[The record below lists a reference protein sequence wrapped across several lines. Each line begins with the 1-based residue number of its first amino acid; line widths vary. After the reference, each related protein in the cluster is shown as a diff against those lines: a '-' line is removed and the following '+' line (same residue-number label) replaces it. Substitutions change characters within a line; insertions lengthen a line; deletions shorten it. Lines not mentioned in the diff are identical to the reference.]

1 MALENGCP
9 CAKKHIGNPSKT
21 RKRPTWPSSAEFLN
35 SQIIIEIKSQQDWKR
50 LTAQRLLI
58 RLGEQS
64 HCNQS
69 QPRSYRSKPDSTTE
83 RPIQIQHTRTTFDH
97 DEIPRNFCIYNL
109 CWKIIEMLATEFMR
123 ACYRILWMIMQK
135 MTCKLYTE
143 NREIENRG

>member
-21 RKRPTWPSSAEFLN
+21 RKHPTWPSWAEFLD

-50 LTAQRLLI
+50 LTAQSLLI

-64 HCNQS
+64 YCNQS
-69 QPRSYRSKPDSTTE
+69 QPRRYQLKPDSIAE

-97 DEIPRNFCIYNL
+97 DEIPRNSVFTISLEDDWN
-109 CWKIIEMLATEFMR
+109 
-123 ACYRILWMIMQK
+123 ACYRIRQSLLQNIVNGHAK
-135 MTCKLYTE
+135 NDVYIIHSKHS
-143 NREIENRG
+143 NGK